1 MHTQR
6 MKVALVSTSKAK
18 ALANPRCRHCK
29 LADEIEKDYIRPP
42 HGVEGWAHFT
52 LHDIPLGFHQGA
64 ASIADLTGSH
74 IWEYLA
80 HLESHDFQR
89 EQYMLQ
95 DDWCKVAK
103 DFRTSITTA
112 LRAIEHD
119 ETQDQT
125 TK

>member
-6 MKVALVSTSKAK
+6 MKVALLSTSKSK
-18 ALANPRCRHCK
+18 ALANPRCSYCK
-29 LADEIEKDYIRPP
+29 LADEIEKAYIRPP
-42 HGVEGWAHFT
+42 HGAEEWSHVTWQDF
-52 LHDIPLGFHQGA
+52 ILGPHQGA

-80 HLESHDFQR
+80 NLESHDFQR
-89 EQYMLQ
+89 EQYLLQ

-103 DFRTSITTA
+103 DFRSSVTTA

-119 ETQDQT
+119 ETQEQT